1 MFDRCGVCDGDGTSC
16 IGKRLTYKGLPN
28 PMKGRLTSCKR
39 YIYALESAK
48 YTLEMFGDLKV
59 VKRATETRVK

>member
-28 PMKGRLTSCKR
+28 PMKGKLDSCKKLHVYFR
-39 YIYALESAK
+39 VGLE
-48 YTLEMFGDLKV
+48 LLGDLS
-59 VKRATETRVK
+59 

>member
-28 PMKGRLTSCKR
+28 PMKGKLDSCKKTHV
-39 YIYALESAK
+39 YFNVGFWSCLEISAK
-48 YTLEMFGDLKV
+48 MTNV
-59 VKRATETRVK
+59 VKRET